1 MSARLLD
8 LDVLDA
14 LVERTDAIF
23 VAGPALRDA
32 LELIGLHHPVRTA
45 PTLAAALS

>member
-32 LELIGLHHPVRTA
+32 LEPIGLHHPVRTA
-45 PTLAAALS
+45 PTLSAALS